1 MDRKFWTHHG
11 RVKAKS
17 RKEKIENGNHDVACN
32 GFSVSSVADMLI
44 QQQLI

>member
-1 MDRKFWTHHG
+1 MVGLKQK
-11 RVKAKS
+11 VEK
-17 RKEKIENGNHDVACN
+17 KIENGNHDVACN